1 MIWNVLDYYSFY
13 LLNTN
18 KIRAAKSSF
27 SVAGK
32 ELRFFY
38 MGLLLQPWLK
48 LTHLDLENQPVF
60 FLFLLDVRV
69 LSEISFFREL
79 QL

>member
-38 MGLLLQPWLK
+38 MGLLLQP
-48 LTHLDLENQPVF
+48 
-60 FLFLLDVRV
+60 
-69 LSEISFFREL
+69 
-79 QL
+79 